1 MRVFVIRFDWVS
13 KIKRYLNE
21 DSRLEIKKKRNETS
35 YDWKEWQPTSVSHR
49 VLLVCNWNFL
59 AENLNRT
66 THGQLTGVLKLDS
79 PFEPFEKEEFST
91 LMNFLLHQF

>member
-1 MRVFVIRFDWVS
+1 
-13 KIKRYLNE
+13 
-21 DSRLEIKKKRNETS
+21 
-35 YDWKEWQPTSVSHR
+35 
-49 VLLVCNWNFL
+49 L